1 MEDEAFYLEIIET
14 YVEEDKREVL
24 DKAYA
29 EESWQ
34 DYQTYAHALKGTS
47 LTIGA
52 EELSAHAK
60 ALELAAKDADYQYIR
75 EHHAEVM
82 EEYGALLR
90 ELKRNS

>member
-1 MEDEAFYLEIIET
+1 MKI
-14 YVEEDKREVL
+14 
-24 DKAYA
+24 
-29 EESWQ
+29 
-34 DYQTYAHALKGTS
+34 DYEMS
-47 LTIGA
+47 RGA

-82 EEYGALLR
+82 EAYGALLR